1 MDSSSYEL
9 PEYAATLALLDS
21 VLAELNLGLLIYR
34 LESDDDPDRLRL
46 IYANAEA
53 SRCTGANLKPRVGK
67 TICEAFPSLAGTEVP
82 ATYFRVADGGEP
94 VHLGN
99 IRYQDADL
107 ADQTYSVRAF
117 PMPLRC
123 VGVLFEPARTS
134 PPVR

>member
-1 MDSSSYEL
+1 MQASYEL
-9 PEYAATLALLDS
+9 PEYAAILALLDS

-34 LESDDDPDRLRL
+34 LESNDDPNQLRL

-53 SRCTGANLKPRVGK
+53 SRCTDTDLKPKVGM

-82 ATYFRVADGGEP
+82 PTYFRVADGGEA

-99 IRYQDADL
+99 LRYRDDEL
-107 ADQTYSVRAF
+107 ADRTYSVRAF

-123 VGVLFEPARTS
+123 VGVLFERASATP
-134 PPVR
+134 